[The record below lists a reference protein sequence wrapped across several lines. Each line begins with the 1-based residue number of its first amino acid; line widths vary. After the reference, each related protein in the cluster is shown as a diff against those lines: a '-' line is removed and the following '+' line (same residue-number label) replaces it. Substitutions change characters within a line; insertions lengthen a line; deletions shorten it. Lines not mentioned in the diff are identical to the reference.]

1 MIRLF
6 SNVLSLF
13 PERYFMMNFRRFTL
27 AALCVMAL
35 SLTSACTKK
44 IDGSSMEKY
53 YLSSGE
59 VMKSISGA
67 DRQMEFANGL
77 EMILFYSNDAYETVS
92 QLNGKTADEV
102 FEMIQQ
108 VRDTKPRID
117 ASRKERFTSSLM
129 DVLKSIPNE
138 PNRQS
143 LTSQMTDYGFYPWNN
158 KNMMNIRTLDG
169 KNAFEVTQAIREIRR
184 NEDPTKMNE
193 KK

>member
-1 MIRLF
+1 
-6 SNVLSLF
+6 
-13 PERYFMMNFRRFTL
+13 MMNFRRFTL

-35 SLTSACTKK
+35 SLTSACTKR
-44 IDGSSMEKY
+44 IDGSSMDKY
-53 YLSSGE
+53 YVSSGE

-102 FEMIQQ
+102 FEMIQEF
-108 VRDTKPRID
+108 RDKEPRLD
-117 ASRKERFTSSLM
+117 ASRKERFTSSLV
-129 DVLKSIPNE
+129 DVLKSIPSE
-138 PNRQS
+138 SNRQA
-143 LTSQMTDYGFYPWNN
+143 LTAQMTDYGFYPWNN
-158 KNMMNIRTLDG
+158 KNMTNIRTLDG
-169 KNAFEVTQAIREIRR
+169 KNAFEITQAIREIRR

>member
-1 MIRLF
+1 ML
-6 SNVLSLF
+6 
-13 PERYFMMNFRRFTL
+13 FRRFTL
-27 AALCVMAL
+27 AALCLTAL
-35 SLTSACTKK
+35 CLVSACTKK
-44 IDGSSMEKY
+44 IDGSSIENY
-53 YLSSGE
+53 YISSAK
-59 VMKSISGA
+59 VMKSISGE

-92 QLNGKTADEV
+92 QLNGKTAEEV
-102 FEMIQQ
+102 FDMIQD

-143 LTSQMTDYGFYPWNN
+143 LTAQMTKYGFYPWNN
-158 KNMMNIRTLDG
+158 RNMMNIRSLDG
-169 KNAFEVTQAIREIRR
+169 KNAFEINQVISEIRR